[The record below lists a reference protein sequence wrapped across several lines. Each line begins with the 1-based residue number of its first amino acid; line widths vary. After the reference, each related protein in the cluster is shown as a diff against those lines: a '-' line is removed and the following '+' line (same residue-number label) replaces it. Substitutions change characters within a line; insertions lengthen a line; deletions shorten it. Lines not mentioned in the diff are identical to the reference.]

1 MGKVHKLT
9 YKKRKEIRYHIYN
22 KSAVFVT

>member
-9 YKKRKEIRYHIYN
+9 YKKRKEIRYHIDN
-22 KSAVFVT
+22 KSAVFIM